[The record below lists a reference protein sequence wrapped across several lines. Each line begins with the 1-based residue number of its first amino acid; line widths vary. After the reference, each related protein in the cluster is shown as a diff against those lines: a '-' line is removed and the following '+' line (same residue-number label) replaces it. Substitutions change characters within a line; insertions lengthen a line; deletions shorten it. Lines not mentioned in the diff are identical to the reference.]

1 MRTRRTVLFFECLLS
16 FVEAGVI
23 SGFTIMYYFC
33 HFMLSYRARRKPR
46 LLLLFDG
53 VLLLRFDT
61 RQFLALLL

>member
-1 MRTRRTVLFFECLLS
+1 MRARRTVLFFECLLS
-16 FVEAGVI
+16 LVEAGVI
-23 SGFTIMYYFC
+23 SGFTIMYYLY